1 MSLALATAT
10 GESFWGISGEMT
22 EKVTWSAVNL
32 EPGLVTVGT
41 VVCHLYRNIISRN
54 KTVSKTKHS
63 LSELLVCLQH
73 TTSIFPCKLISNHHQ
88 AWRCSSSRDT
98 AMFAD
103 AVWLWAVFL
112 FLFYLNKHFKKL
124 SYSFRFTTLRI
135 YVLIHVDILLQ
146 IRVQYGS
153 VCKI

>member
-10 GESFWGISGEMT
+10 GESFWGISGEKT
-22 EKVTWSAVNL
+22 EKVRWSAVNL

-41 VVCHLYRNIISRN
+41 VACHLYRNIISRN

-63 LSELLVCLQH
+63 LSELLVCLH
-73 TTSIFPCKLISNHHQ
+73 TQLASFPVSLSPTITRPGAAARVERQQCLLMLSGFGQ
-88 AWRCSSSRDT
+88 
-98 AMFAD
+98 F
-103 AVWLWAVFL
+103 
-112 FLFYLNKHFKKL
+112 FYFYFNLNKHFNKF